1 MFSTE
6 AKTHGAISK
15 CSLAGVNV
23 RNAGQG
29 GAAAE
34 GKAGGEGS
42 HPHREGSW
50 ETCPR
55 VEQLEMETQKW
66 QKSGSAFT
74 LSSFEEKD

>member
-42 HPHREGSW
+42 HPHREGS
-50 ETCPR
+50 
-55 VEQLEMETQKW
+55 
-66 QKSGSAFT
+66 
-74 LSSFEEKD
+74 